1 MSGISQEW
9 VDEAEGDYHTALRE
23 YRARKEPNYDAVCF
37 HAQQCI
43 EKYMKALLIA
53 NKIPF
58 HRIHDLEVLLDS
70 CLTID
75 PILDTI
81 RSETQL
87 LTQYA
92 VSFRYPGESADKA
105 EAAQAVSGMENC
117 RSALRQALS
126 AKPTDNR
133 SPTTDH
139 R

>member
-1 MSGISQEW
+1 MSEVSQEW
-9 VDEAEGDYHTALRE
+9 IDKAEGDYHTALRE

-53 NKIPF
+53 NKMPY

-70 CLTID
+70 CLRVD

-92 VSFRYPGESADKA
+92 VNFRYPGESADKA
-105 EAAQAVSGMENC
+105 EAAQAVSGMKVC
-117 RSALRQALS
+117 HSALRLALS
-126 AKPTDNR
+126 TKR
-133 SPTTDH
+133 
-139 R
+139 